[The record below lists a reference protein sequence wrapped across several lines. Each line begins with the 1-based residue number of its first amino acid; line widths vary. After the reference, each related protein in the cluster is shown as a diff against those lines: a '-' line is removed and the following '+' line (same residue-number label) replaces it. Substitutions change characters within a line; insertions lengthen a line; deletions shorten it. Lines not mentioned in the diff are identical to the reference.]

1 METTSFVL
9 LEFEFAQLARPSE
22 ERPSVTD
29 GRELGISLKK
39 ATLFP
44 VGSSER
50 LGQIDFAVNP
60 PKNARTIYGLSGF
73 EAGGV
78 WSLGRSASVLFR
90 PETPLPSSARI
101 ELEHSLAPGLMK
113 VDARIRA
120 DGGGWSGFC
129 CEGGVVA
136 AEIELPK
143 QAIAALSSQIDS
155 TEGNTSPSISIIIVN
170 FEQPYLTYA
179 CAKRAIYSAGAIQ
192 TEIIVVDNG
201 SREASYRQLVEMDLP
216 ARLIRLD
223 RPTSFST
230 ANNLAAETARGKH
243 LLFLNNDAFPDD
255 GVAEKLLAEMA
266 SEEVGAAGP
275 IFLNPDGSFQEFGG
289 YIAASGNSTP
299 PIFEGFLWDR
309 PDAFDADYISA
320 ACLMVRRL
328 EFLRIGGFDPQFWR
342 LSR

>member
-101 ELEHSLAPGLMK
+101 ELEHSLAPGL
-113 VDARIRA
+113 VR
-120 DGGGWSGFC
+120 
-129 CEGGVVA
+129 
-136 AEIELPK
+136 
-143 QAIAALSSQIDS
+143 
-155 TEGNTSPSISIIIVN
+155 
-170 FEQPYLTYA
+170 
-179 CAKRAIYSAGAIQ
+179 
-192 TEIIVVDNG
+192 
-201 SREASYRQLVEMDLP
+201 SR
-216 ARLIRLD
+216 
-223 RPTSFST
+223 
-230 ANNLAAETARGKH
+230 
-243 LLFLNNDAFPDD
+243 
-255 GVAEKLLAEMA
+255 
-266 SEEVGAAGP
+266 
-275 IFLNPDGSFQEFGG
+275 
-289 YIAASGNSTP
+289 
-299 PIFEGFLWDR
+299 R
-309 PDAFDADYISA
+309 PDPRRW
-320 ACLMVRRL
+320 RRL
-328 EFLRIGGFDPQFWR
+328 ERILLRGR
-342 LSR
+342 RRCC